1 MAGEEGHPEETG
13 QLPPPRFVEESR
25 RGMSLL
31 QSALI
36 AAGFQ
41 YGAAGLGAFLGLVRS
56 RQLDVPRWTLGWMPG
71 RPALADAALLAFLVE
86 MIRFMSSP
94 RLRQAHRNTGILC
107 EALLLYAAWFRNGL
121 FGILD
126 VPTLEYVGRQG
137 LVYTIML
144 LVPFLL
150 AIGPLVRSRAWI
162 GVAGTVLFYAV
173 VLAML
178 VGNAF
183 AQGWGCEFSGCWVA

>member
-1 MAGEEGHPEETG
+1 MAGDEE
-13 QLPPPRFVEESR
+13 RSESTDPSSPHLADEAR
-25 RGMSLL
+25 RGMSRL

-41 YGAAGLGAFLGLVRS
+41 YGAAGLGVFLGLVRS
-56 RQLDVPRWTLGWMPG
+56 GQLDVPRWIIGLLLEA
-71 RPALADAALLAFLVE
+71 RALATIALLALLVE

-107 EALLLYAAWFRNGL
+107 EALLLYAAWFHNGL
-121 FGILD
+121 LGIFDEPSLYYGGNQD
-126 VPTLEYVGRQG
+126 
-137 LVYTIML
+137 LVFKILL

-150 AIGPLVRSRAWI
+150 AIGPLLRSRAWI
-162 GVAGTVLFYAV
+162 GVAGTLIFLVV
-173 VLAML
+173 VLEML

-183 AQGWGCEFSGCWVA
+183 ARGWGSGFRGGWVA

>member
-1 MAGEEGHPEETG
+1 MSGDEVRSEATE
-13 QLPPPRFVEESR
+13 PPSPHFADGA
-25 RGMSLL
+25 RGGMNRL

-41 YGAAGLGAFLGLVRS
+41 YGAAGHGGFLGLVRS
-56 RQLDVPRWTLGWMPG
+56 GQLDVPRWTLGWLPG
-71 RPALADAALLAFLVE
+71 PRALADAALLALLLE
-86 MIRFMSSP
+86 MIRFMGSP

-107 EALLLYAAWFRNGL
+107 ESLLLYAAWFRNGL

-126 VPTLEYVGRQG
+126 VPTLEYADRQG
-137 LVYTIML
+137 LVYKVVL

-183 AQGWGCEFSGCWVA
+183 AQDWGCEFSGCWVA